1 MFVFVSV
8 LHNSQTVFMQI
19 AKGKKK
25 RKETMPLTSVINEE
39 ALIDLK
45 CAKTYILN
53 FWHWYRSFYKLFDLD
68 AGNNSDLFFV
78 VGA

>member
-1 MFVFVSV
+1 
-8 LHNSQTVFMQI
+8 
-19 AKGKKK
+19 
-25 RKETMPLTSVINEE
+25 MPLTSVINEE

-45 CAKTYILN
+45 CAKTYMLN